1 MNNTPLQR
9 QSVQK
14 HLCIFLDE
22 KRLFLEHIDEKIKKA
37 TTGVNLIHNMNLLL
51 PRLALIVCKCFI
63 RPHQDYEGVIDEQL
77 NLSSL
82 ANKIKSV
89 QYNTTLAIT
98 GAIRGRSEEKLYL
111 ELSFEYIKDR
121 R

>member
-1 MNNTPLQR
+1 MK
-9 QSVQK
+9 SS
-14 HLCIFLDE
+14 C
-22 KRLFLEHIDEKIKKA
+22 FLEHIDEKIKKA
-37 TTGVNLIHNMNLLL
+37 TVGVNLIHNMNLLL
-51 PRLALIVCKCFI
+51 PRLALIVYKCFI
-63 RPHQDYEGVIDEQL
+63 RPRQDYEGVIDEQL

-98 GAIRGRSEEKLYL
+98 GAIRGSSEEKLYL